1 MNQIY
6 NAIENYINSNGRYA
20 LQVDGHWGSGKT
32 YFIKNIVEKKLYDDK
47 SKFIYFSL
55 YGYDSLVELKKELM
69 LTIASNIKY
78 AKSIKGLN
86 LISKSRQLSEDNLT
100 LNSITLVSNI
110 ILSQLQKATL
120 KNTDKKIVIVIDDL
134 ERCSKNINI
143 SDLFGFISTEL
154 LEKLSFK
161 VLVIS
166 NSNEIEEKNY
176 RKIKEK
182 VIGRTITF
190 SHDKSMIGDILLNK
204 SESSFI
210 KKKID
215 WILDIL
221 TVTYSDFALLNLR
234 TLFSIIDNYE
244 FIEDKFKKQISELPF
259 EKQNKIKESLFLN
272 VFVLTNEY
280 KLGKIS
286 LKDLP
291 ELKEIDYKR
300 SFWIFDTP
308 NPDKLEDRLH
318 ITYHGINQHFDSSIL
333 YAFVIANYVLC
344 GIWEDDNYVAKWI
357 ETFFPIEVNESF
369 EELRNF
375 RRLTDEEIEGL
386 QRKVVHDVVEKNYSH
401 KELISIYILLTQ
413 FKNIELLFIEDSNLL
428 IIEQKIIDSID
439 RVADQNVILERI
451 EDEIRFSGIRETE
464 FGKRIE
470 TTIQSFRDKNLAK
483 KNLRLITAIFQ
494 DDRQA
499 IENIKNYTS
508 SPEIQIFKYILEN
521 NHMESFLICK
531 KNKADLLNSYINSNY
546 LRISN
551 SRDYHH
557 TEIPDIIDL
566 RESIEQRVSELK
578 LDKVDLY
585 KINQLLRT
593 LSKLEEHLKL

>member
-6 NAIENYINSNGRYA
+6 NAIENYINSNDRYA

-134 ERCSKNINI
+134 ERLSKNIDI

-210 KKKID
+210 KRKID

-221 TVTYSDFALLNLR
+221 TVTYSDFSLLNLR

-333 YAFVIANYVLC
+333 YAFIIANYVLC
-344 GIWEDDNYVAKWI
+344 GIWEGDDYVAKWTDI
-357 ETFFPIEVNESF
+357 FFPIEVNESF

-451 EDEIRFSGIRETE
+451 EDEIRFSGIRDTE

-470 TTIQSFRDKNLAK
+470 TTIQNIRDDNLVK
-483 KNLRLITAIFQ
+483 KNLKLIDAIFL
-494 DDRQA
+494 DDRQT
-499 IENIKNYTS
+499 IKNIIDYTS
-508 SPEIQIFKYILEN
+508 SSELQIFKYILEN
-521 NHMESFLICK
+521 GYLESFITCK
-531 KNKADLLNSYINSNY
+531 KNRADLLNSYINSNY